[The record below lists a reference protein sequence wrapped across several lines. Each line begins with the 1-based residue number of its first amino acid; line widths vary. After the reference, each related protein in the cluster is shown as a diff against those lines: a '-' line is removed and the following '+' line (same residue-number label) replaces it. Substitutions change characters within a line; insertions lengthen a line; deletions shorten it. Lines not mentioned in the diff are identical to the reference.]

1 MIGGRASLDLDL
13 RCQKKRVVTLE
24 GKVVLKS
31 EQKCQGL
38 NIISITAPASS
49 FRFTISAGFPEL
61 QMKSLVFIQ
70 T

>member
-1 MIGGRASLDLDL
+1 M
-13 RCQKKRVVTLE
+13 
-24 GKVVLKS
+24 VLKS

-38 NIISITAPASS
+38 NTISIIAPASS
-49 FRFTISAGFPEL
+49 FHFTVTAGGPEL